1 MFKLLKVAAV
11 PNVRIESVS
20 VTPYFNR
27 YMRYHSQPTFGGT
40 PFRDV
45 IGNDYIL
52 LQPLSNYGVFI
63 SSDGTQPLS
72 LKSPET
78 VKLNFGVTA
87 VSVRNN
93 LDGDESTLL
102 QGTIFVRSFYGRLAK
117 QLISRKWSIL
127 LGNPGVSKS
136 WFQWYLLYCIANKC
150 GCYDSTESPRL
161 IVRQVEGYI
170 GGYMNYYFPQS
181 EEVYESKVTAS
192 ILRMLDRCTTLYLY
206 EPKDELKE
214 PFYAA
219 CGGRPIQIIAT
230 CSPDERRYKEFKK
243 KRSDKVLYALLDT

>member
-27 YMRYHSQPTFGGT
+27 YMRYHSQLTFGGT

-45 IGNDYIL
+45 IGNNYFL
-52 LQPLSNYGVFI
+52 LQPLSNYGVLK
-63 SSDGTQPLS
+63 SSDGTQLLRS
-72 LKSPET
+72 LKSPEI
-78 VKLNFGVTA
+78 VKLCLPGGDGEVTT

-93 LDGDESTLL
+93 LNGDKSMLL
-102 QGTIFVRSFYGRLAK
+102 QDTIFVRSFYGRLAK
-117 QLISRKWSIL
+117 QLISREWSIL

-161 IVRQVEGYI
+161 IV
-170 GGYMNYYFPQS
+170 
-181 EEVYESKVTAS
+181 
-192 ILRMLDRCTTLYLY
+192 
-206 EPKDELKE
+206 
-214 PFYAA
+214 
-219 CGGRPIQIIAT
+219 
-230 CSPDERRYKEFKK
+230 
-243 KRSDKVLYALLDT
+243 

>member
-20 VTPYFNR
+20 VTPYFNHQ
-27 YMRYHSQPTFGGT
+27 YMRYHSQLTFRDT
-40 PFRDV
+40 CFRDV
-45 IGNDYIL
+45 TENDDL
-52 LQPLSNYGVFI
+52 LSQPLSSYGVLR
-63 SSDGTQPLS
+63 SSDGTQLLRS

-78 VKLNFGVTA
+78 IKLCLPTDDGDVTA

-93 LDGDESTLL
+93 LDGDVCALL
-102 QGTIFVRSFYGRLAK
+102 QGTIFVCSFYGRIAK

-161 IVRQVEGYI
+161 IVRQVAGDN
-170 GGYMNYYFPQS
+170 MTYYFLQS
-181 EEVYESKVTAS
+181 EEV
-192 ILRMLDRCTTLYLY
+192 
-206 EPKDELKE
+206 
-214 PFYAA
+214 
-219 CGGRPIQIIAT
+219 
-230 CSPDERRYKEFKK
+230 
-243 KRSDKVLYALLDT
+243 